1 MGTRSDV
8 RRLLED
14 AGDLIARHED
24 ARGLDEFS
32 RWAEDPVGFIRDVLG
47 GDPWSRQVEI
57 AEAVRDSPLTVV
69 RSCNSAG
76 KDWIAARLALWWAL
90 CRRGLALV
98 TGPTERQVREVVMGE
113 VTRSF
118 RAADGL
124 PGDLYASALR
134 LGDEEEAGILAFTS
148 TEASKLTGFH
158 APRVLGIL
166 TEAQAVEPFAFEGLL
181 SCAVGEDDRIL
192 AVGNPLEP
200 SGRFYRASRSDGW
213 TALRIPA
220 SEHPNVREGRTI
232 VPGGV
237 TRAFIRRM
245 AREYGEGSAVY
256 RARVEGEFPES
267 ADSGLYRRGWLEAA
281 ADRHESG
288 ELRFQANGSPP
299 LVAVDPARFGPD
311 STAVAVR
318 RGPVLEKLVAWAGAT
333 STTEIAERLGPL
345 LEDAGVRRFG
355 HREGVKGTVVV
366 DSVGVG
372 AGLADRLAEEG
383 WPVVEHVG
391 GEGSGDPARFLN
403 RRAESYW
410 QLRRLLEAGEVA
422 LPSDADLFDEL
433 LAIRWSPTPSGQ
445 VRVEAKDAVRGRIG
459 RSPDR
464 ADAVVMAFASEG
476 RVEPVEVW
484 EDGFVF

>member
-1 MGTRSDV
+1 MSTRRTLDRALGDV
-8 RRLLED
+8 
-14 AGDLIARHED
+14 GDLIARHED
-24 ARGLDEFS
+24 ARGLDEFA
-32 RWAEDPVGFIRDVLG
+32 RYADDPVGFIREVLG
-47 GDPWSRQVEI
+47 GSPWERQVEI

-76 KDWIAARLALWWAL
+76 KDWVAARLALWWSL

-113 VTRSF
+113 VTRAF

-134 LGDEEEAGILAFTS
+134 LGNEEEAGILAFTS
-148 TEASKLTGFH
+148 TEASRLTGFH
-158 APRVLGIL
+158 APRVLGVL
-166 TEAQAVEPFAFEGLL
+166 TEAQGVEAFAWEGLL
-181 SCAVGEDDRIL
+181 SCAVGAEDRIL

-200 SGRFYRASRSDGW
+200 SGRFYRSSRSKGW
-213 TALRIPA
+213 TSLRIPA
-220 SEHPNVREGRTI
+220 SEHPNVVQGET
-232 VPGGV
+232 VVSGGV

-267 ADSGLYRRGWLEAA
+267 ADAGLYSRGWLEAA
-281 ADRHESG
+281 ADRWDSG
-288 ELRFQANGSPP
+288 DLKFRADGTAP

-311 STAVAVR
+311 ATAVAVR
-318 RGPVLEKLVAWAGAT
+318 RGPVLEKLETWAGAT

-345 LEDAGVRRFG
+345 LEEVGVRRFG
-355 HREGVKGTVVV
+355 HREGVHGAVVV

-410 QLRRLLEAGEVA
+410 QLRRLLEAGEIA
-422 LPSDADLFDEL
+422 LPRDADLFDEL

-445 VRVEAKDAVRGRIG
+445 VRVEPKEALRGRIG

-476 RVEPVEVW
+476 RVEAVEVW
-484 EDGFVF
+484 HDGFIW